1 MDTLSLL
8 ARYDRRLPRYTSYPT
23 AVQFDARVNR
33 DVHRRW
39 LAAIPDGATASLYL
53 HVPFCR
59 SLCWFCGCNTSVVN
73 SVTALE
79 RYATSVQAEIA
90 RVASAIGHRLP
101 VRQIHWGGGTP
112 TALPAPSMQAIDAAL
127 RRHFTI
133 NADTEIAIEIDPRT
147 LPTTAESDLR
157 ALGIGRASLGVQDFS
172 PAVQDAIGRHQSVA
186 QTRHAALVARVAG
199 ACSINLDLVYGLPHQ
214 TVASLEATV
223 ESVLEIDPDRVALY
237 GYAHVPWMQ
246 KRQQVIAEYDLP
258 DAVARLAQ
266 QARAG
271 TMLAEAGYSRI
282 GLDHFAKPS
291 DRMALACGTPALR
304 RNFQGYTV
312 DDADVL
318 IGFGASAISALP
330 QGYAQNATRT
340 ADYLASIEKAGFAIA
355 RGLALTKED
364 GLRRAIIE
372 RIMCDLAVDVARL
385 AKNAGVDFATFDDVW
400 PKLESLAMDGLIRR
414 DGSVISVTE
423 AGRPFLRHVASCFDA
438 YLDPETARHASA
450 I

>member
-59 SLCWFCGCNTSVVN
+59 SLCWFCGCNTSVMN

-157 ALGIGRASLGVQDFS
+157 ALGIDRASLGVQDFS

-355 RGLALTKED
+355 RGLALTEED

>member
-23 AVQFDARVNR
+23 AVQFDARVNG

-79 RYATSVQAEIA
+79 RYAASVQAEIA
-90 RVASAIGHRLP
+90 RVASAIGHRMP

-127 RRHFTI
+127 HRHFTI
-133 NADTEIAIEIDPRT
+133 DADTEIAIEIDPRT
-147 LPTTAESDLR
+147 LPTTAESDLH

-186 QTRHAALVARVAG
+186 QTRHAALVARAAG
-199 ACSINLDLVYGLPHQ
+199 AGSINLDLVYGLPHQ

-223 ESVLEIDPDRVALY
+223 ESVLEIDPDRIALY

-246 KRQQVIAEYDLP
+246 KRQQVIAEDDLP
-258 DAVARLAQ
+258 DSVARLAQ

-282 GLDHFAKPS
+282 GLDHFAKPG

-340 ADYLASIEKAGFAIA
+340 TDYLASIEKAGFAIA
-355 RGLALTKED
+355 RGIALTEED

-372 RIMCDLAVDVARL
+372 RI
-385 AKNAGVDFATFDDVW
+385 
-400 PKLESLAMDGLIRR
+400 GL
-414 DGSVISVTE
+414 
-423 AGRPFLRHVASCFDA
+423 P
-438 YLDPETARHASA
+438 P
-450 I
+450 

>member
-23 AVQFDARVNR
+23 AVQFDARVNG

-59 SLCWFCGCNTSVVN
+59 SLCWFCGCNTSVAN

-90 RVASAIGHRLP
+90 RVASAIGRCLP

-133 NADTEIAIEIDPRT
+133 DADTEIAIEIDPRT
-147 LPTTAESDLR
+147 LPATAESDLH

-186 QTRHAALVARVAG
+186 QTRHAALVARAAG
-199 ACSINLDLVYGLPHQ
+199 AGSINLDLVYGLPHQ

-223 ESVLEIDPDRVALY
+223 ESVLEIDPDRIALY

-258 DAVARLAQ
+258 DSVARLAQ

-271 TMLAEAGYSRI
+271 TMLTEAGYSRI
-282 GLDHFAKPS
+282 GLDHFAKPG
-291 DRMALACGTPALR
+291 DRMALARDTPALR

-312 DDADVL
+312 DDADLL

-340 ADYLASIEKAGFAIA
+340 TDYLASIEKAGFAIA
-355 RGLALTKED
+355 RGLALTEED

-385 AKNAGVDFATFDDVW
+385 AKNVGVDFATFDDVW
-400 PKLESLAMDGLIRR
+400 PKLESLATDGLIRR
-414 DGSVISVTE
+414 NGSVISVTE

>member
-23 AVQFDARVNR
+23 AVQFDARVNG

-79 RYATSVQAEIA
+79 RYAASVQAEIA
-90 RVASAIGHRLP
+90 RVASAIGHRMP

-112 TALPAPSMQAIDAAL
+112 TALPAPLMRAVDATL

-133 NADTEIAIEIDPRT
+133 DADTEIAIEIDPRT
-147 LPTTAESDLR
+147 LPATAESDLH

-172 PAVQDAIGRHQSVA
+172 PAVQDAIDRHQSVA
-186 QTRHAALVARVAG
+186 QTRHAALVARAAG
-199 ACSINLDLVYGLPHQ
+199 AGSINLDLVYGLPHQ

-258 DAVARLAQ
+258 DSVARLAQ

-282 GLDHFAKPS
+282 GLDHFAKPG

-340 ADYLASIEKAGFAIA
+340 TDYLASIEKAGFAIA
-355 RGLALTKED
+355 RGLALTEED

-400 PKLESLAMDGLIRR
+400 PKLESLATDGLIRR
-414 DGSVISVTE
+414 NGSVISVTE

>member
-23 AVQFDARVNR
+23 AVQFDARVNG

-79 RYATSVQAEIA
+79 RYAASVQAEIA

-112 TALPAPSMQAIDAAL
+112 TALPAPLMRAVDATL

-133 NADTEIAIEIDPRT
+133 DADTEIAIEIDPRT
-147 LPTTAESDLR
+147 LPATAESDLH

-186 QTRHAALVARVAG
+186 QTRHAALVARAAG
-199 ACSINLDLVYGLPHQ
+199 ARSINLDLVYGLPHQ
-214 TVASLEATV
+214 TVASLEATI

-258 DAVARLAQ
+258 DSVARLVQ

-282 GLDHFAKPS
+282 GLDHFAKPG
-291 DRMALACGTPALR
+291 DRMALARDTPALR

-312 DDADVL
+312 DDADLL

-340 ADYLASIEKAGFAIA
+340 ADYLASIEKTDLAIA

-372 RIMCDLAVDVARL
+372 RIMCDLAVDVPRL
-385 AKNAGVDFATFDDVW
+385 AENAGVDFATLDDVW
-400 PKLESLAMDGLIRR
+400 PKLESLAMDGLIRC
-414 DGSVISVTE
+414 DDLVISVTE

>member
-59 SLCWFCGCNTSVVN
+59 SLCWFCGCNTSVMN

-127 RRHFTI
+127 RRHFVI
-133 NADTEIAIEIDPRT
+133 DADTEIAIEIDPRT

-355 RGLALTKED
+355 RGLALTEED

>member
-23 AVQFDARVNR
+23 AVQFDARVNG

-79 RYATSVQAEIA
+79 RYAASVQAEIA
-90 RVASAIGHRLP
+90 RVASAIGHRMP

-112 TALPAPSMQAIDAAL
+112 TALPEPLMRAVDATL

-133 NADTEIAIEIDPRT
+133 DADTEIAIEIDPRT
-147 LPTTAESDLR
+147 LPATAESDLH

-186 QTRHAALVARVAG
+186 QTRHAALVARAAG
-199 ACSINLDLVYGLPHQ
+199 AGSINLDLVYGLPHQ

-258 DAVARLAQ
+258 DSVARLAQ

-282 GLDHFAKPS
+282 GLDHFAKPG

-340 ADYLASIEKAGFAIA
+340 TDYLASIEKAGFAIA
-355 RGLALTKED
+355 RGLALTEED

-400 PKLESLAMDGLIRR
+400 PKLESLATDGLIRR
-414 DGSVISVTE
+414 NGSVISVTE